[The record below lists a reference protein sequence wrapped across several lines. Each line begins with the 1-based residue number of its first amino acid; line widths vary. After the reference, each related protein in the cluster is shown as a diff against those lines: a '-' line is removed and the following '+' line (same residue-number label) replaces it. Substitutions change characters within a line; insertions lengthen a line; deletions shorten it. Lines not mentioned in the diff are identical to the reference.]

1 MANFFDINH
10 ELNFNGKLNKNYD
23 KFNVKNFK
31 KDKNEDIYG
40 IFYGDVSSLYFII
53 FLYKNLF

>member
-1 MANFFDINH
+1 MSNFFDINH

-40 IFYGDVSSLYFII
+40 IFYGDVSNKVIYFQ
-53 FLYKNLF
+53 Y